1 MSKQLNI
8 KKTRKHKGIH
18 QTGGNKGK
26 LKKGFKYSGKRLKS
40 GLPQIIQVG
49 GPINNNE
56 RLSKQLQDMIL
67 YTPKGRYNEWKR
79 LIPSYKYQLANS
91 RHKYTEEEIA
101 EKEKYIRDNLKKL
114 IQYEKEHHIA
124 NDSVEMLKLYNKNQ
138 LEEEIKE
145 MIQKV
150 EEIKNMIKEAS
161 DLITDTELTIQ
172 FNKVFKKNSEYK
184 KNSRILK
191 EAKQIREKKKQEL
204 EPLYDRLRI
213 FLNRLRELKTQLN
226 QQIIAKK
233 KKKLVINVGG
243 KVKNLEK
250 RFKKL
255 LTSCS

>member
-1 MSKQLNI
+1 M
-8 KKTRKHKGIH
+8 
-18 QTGGNKGK
+18 
-26 LKKGFKYSGKRLKS
+26 
-40 GLPQIIQVG
+40 
-49 GPINNNE
+49 
-56 RLSKQLQDMIL
+56 
-67 YTPKGRYNEWKR
+67 
-79 LIPSYKYQLANS
+79 
-91 RHKYTEEEIA
+91 
-101 EKEKYIRDNLKKL
+101 

-233 KKKLVINVGG
+233 KK
-243 KVKNLEK
+243 NL
-250 RFKKL
+250 
-255 LTSCS
+255 

>member
-1 MSKQLNI
+1 M
-8 KKTRKHKGIH
+8 
-18 QTGGNKGK
+18 
-26 LKKGFKYSGKRLKS
+26 
-40 GLPQIIQVG
+40 
-49 GPINNNE
+49 
-56 RLSKQLQDMIL
+56 
-67 YTPKGRYNEWKR
+67 
-79 LIPSYKYQLANS
+79 
-91 RHKYTEEEIA
+91 
-101 EKEKYIRDNLKKL
+101 

-233 KKKLVINVGG
+233 KKTCNK
-243 KVKNLEK
+243 
-250 RFKKL
+250 
-255 LTSCS
+255 CWW